1 MKRDNRIKKIKKRS
15 YTFSVV
21 TGIASVICVAVIVF
35 AIYTSFMGYVF
46 YEIYSSNAKASS
58 EITKMVA
65 EHIISTRKKVSN
77 CADRIGKLI
86 SGNDEFT
93 DVIKLKQAFEFMD
106 TENDFV
112 NFDIKMF
119 DENET
124 NIGTL
129 ATDVE
134 KTEFYRNALSEKY
147 GFSVEKL
154 NNTLYMIYTAPI
166 KNNDKEVGVLYAT
179 ERGQVDDVYYS
190 YKNNESDKGK
200 TGVRV
205 CYITDAN
212 GEGVAYCG
220 NGNLEY
226 NWSDADKKKFSYSG
240 EATSN
245 DSMKMYIESANSEF
259 GMTGE
264 KFNISIIKNWMSDY
278 KPIVYN
284 NSRDDI
290 ELSNVWY
297 KQKINDIRI
306 GKDVELYTYIQ
317 VKTYV
322 EYVTVV
328 KLVYAAFF
336 SMIILLIPFMLLLV
350 STISKI
356 RSNRRMAGL
365 LYIDSLTG
373 YGNWT
378 YFEESAGKIL
388 RKRRNHDMKF
398 AMISFEI
405 IRYHIILEYYGDGFE
420 DEVLEKISER
430 LKEWTGKNE
439 VYARYAESQYGMLL
453 CYEDEKE
460 LVKRVKRILDDLSGY
475 ISKVKLKMNF
485 KAGIYLIED
494 KTMSVNA
501 INLIAI
507 GAKDSRTDS
516 VETKVTMYS
525 SKIREQQRKENMI
538 EESMEAALLN
548 KEFQVYLQPKYSP
561 VNEELLGAEALVRW
575 ISKDRGIISPGEF
588 IPVFEK
594 NGFITKL
601 DDYMIDAVAKLQ
613 ADWKREGK
621 KYVPVSV
628 NVSRLHFADENL
640 AEHIRD
646 IVDRYDIEHEYIEI
660 ELTES
665 AFYDD
670 KDVLLNTIRKLHE
683 YGFVVSMDDFG
694 SGYSSLNL
702 LKNIPLDIIKLDGE
716 FFNEADDK
724 ERGETVVRNTIVLA
738 KDLNMKI
745 VAEGIETKEQVEFL
759 EEQGCDLIQGFY
771 FARPMPVA
779 DFEKLIS

>member
-1 MKRDNRIKKIKKRS
+1 MKKKS
-15 YTFSVV
+15 YAFSIV
-21 TGIASVICVAVIVF
+21 TGIASVICIAIIVS
-35 AIYTSFMGYVF
+35 AIYASFMGYVF

-58 EITKMVA
+58 EITEMVA
-65 EHIISTRKKVSN
+65 EHIINSRKKVSN
-77 CADRIGKLI
+77 YAEKINRFIAD
-86 SGNDEFT
+86 NDENIDT
-93 DVIKLKQAFEFMD
+93 LELKRAFD
-106 TENDFV
+106 LINTEKDFV
-112 NFDIKMF
+112 NFGIKMY
-119 DENET
+119 DENEAD
-124 NIGTL
+124 IGIL
-129 ATDVE
+129 SIDAG
-134 KTEFYRNALSEKY
+134 KTEFYQKALAGEY
-147 GFSVEKL
+147 GFSVEKIRGA
-154 NNTLYMIYTAPI
+154 LYLIYTAPL
-166 KNNDKEVGVLYAT
+166 KSNDKEVGVLYAT

-190 YKNNESDKGK
+190 YRDNEADKGK

-205 CYITDAN
+205 CYITDAD
-212 GEGVAYCG
+212 GEGIAYCG
-220 NGNLEY
+220 NGNLGY
-226 NWSDADKKKFSYSG
+226 NWNTDGKKEFVYSG
-240 EATSN
+240 EPSDD

-264 KFNISIIKNWMSDY
+264 KFNISVIKNWLSEY
-278 KPIVYN
+278 KPVVYKN
-284 NSRDDI
+284 QDDI

-297 KQKINDIRI
+297 RQKINDIRI
-306 GKDVELYTYIQ
+306 GSENELYTNVQ

-336 SMIILLIPFMLLLV
+336 SIIILLIPFTLLLV

-365 LYIDSLTG
+365 LYIDSMTG

-388 RKRRNHDMKF
+388 KKRRNRDMKF
-398 AMISFEI
+398 AMVSFEI

-420 DEVLEKISER
+420 EEVLEKISER
-430 LKEWTGKNE
+430 LKKWTNKNE

-453 CYEDEKE
+453 HYEDEKE
-460 LVKRVKRILDDLSGY
+460 LVKRVKEILDDLSEY

-494 KTMSVNA
+494 KTMSVSA
-501 INLIAI
+501 INIIAI
-507 GAKDSRTDS
+507 GAKDSKADLVGTM
-516 VETKVTMYS
+516 VTMYS

-575 ISKDRGIISPGEF
+575 ISKDRGLISPGEF
-588 IPVFEK
+588 IPIFEK

-613 ADWKREGK
+613 ADWKKEGK

-646 IVDRYDIEHEYIEI
+646 IVDKYDIEHKYIEI

-670 KDVLLNTIRKLHE
+670 KEVLLNTIRKLHD

-724 ERGETVVRNTIVLA
+724 ERGETVVKNTIVLA